1 MTPNPSGWNEQDLAE
16 TPAVALLQSLGYTF
30 VPPEDLERERGSLKE
45 AALTGRLAAALKRL
59 NPWLSDTNVARAVKA
74 VTQVPAAGLAEA
86 NQALHTSLTYGIA
99 LEQDRGDSRKSHTVR
114 FLDFDDPGRN
124 EWIVTRQYK
133 VLGSKKH
140 VVPDVVAFVNGLPLA
155 VVECKSPTIGDA
167 WKAEAVKQLRRYQE
181 ADTRWKDQGAP
192 RLFEAAQILI
202 GACGERAVYGTVGT
216 PERFF
221 LEWKE
226 PYPLSVKRLGRKLG
240 RAPTPQDVLLYG
252 LLEPRNLLDVVRNF
266 VVFEVEGGR
275 TVRKLARY
283 KQFVAVNEA
292 MRRIRTARKPGARG
306 GIVWHTQG
314 SGKSLTM
321 LWLAL
326 KLRRDESQRQPAI
339 VIVTDRT
346 KLDRQIAGVFTACG
360 FPNPERAA
368 SVRSLRRI
376 LEHLIGRTVITTIQ
390 KFQELAGAGG
400 IGGTGG
406 SGGAVGAG
414 RATERAAAHPAPPTA
429 AESGPSA
436 RQSPAGRTTARPPP
450 PPVAAAENGR
460 SARRSPA
467 EQTTAHPTLS
477 EAANVFVLVDEAHR
491 TQYRSLAANMRRALP
506 NACFLGFTGTP
517 IDKQDRST
525 LRTFGPYIDT
535 YTIEQAVRD
544 GATVPIFY
552 ESRLPELRIIGQTID
567 RVFDR
572 VFAERTDEERA
583 AIRRRYAT
591 EQAVAG
597 APRRIEAICLDLIDH
612 FTRCIA
618 PNRFKAQVVA
628 ASRHDAVT
636 FKETLDRLN
645 APESALIMSAGH
657 NDEERLA
664 RWHRGREQQDRLI
677 GRFKD
682 RDDPLSI
689 LVVCDML
696 LTGFDAPVEQVM
708 YLDAPLREHGL
719 LQAIA
724 RVNRP
729 CGAEKTYGLVVDY
742 RGVST
747 RLQEA
752 LAVFSTTDVRG
763 ALTPNVDELPR
774 LESRHAAAMRFFLPR
789 AGDRSAA
796 DRPGTDR
803 SAIDRPA
810 TDRSAIDRSAIDR
823 SAIDR
828 PAIDR
833 PAADRPAIDR
843 PATDRS
849 AIDRPAIDQPGAD
862 TNDLD
867 ACVRVLEAE
876 DVRAGFDLAFRRF
889 SRSMDMLLPDPQ
901 ALAYRGDLQW
911 LGKIRGAARA
921 RYRDER
927 LDLSGCGEKVRT
939 LIAGAVAADGI
950 EILVREV
957 RLFSPEFEEKI
968 DALGTDD
975 AKASEM
981 EHAIRHE
988 INVRVEENPAF
999 YQSLREKLEAI
1010 IEERRLERLDAA
1022 RQLSLLDGLREEMQ
1036 GERTLAQDIGLG
1048 ARGFAIYGLLER
1060 RLPERQRREPQRLE
1074 GYLPGRRVSE
1084 GQRLEGHLSGRR
1096 VSEGQRLEGRSPER
1110 RVSEGQR
1117 LEGRSQ
1123 ERHMA
1128 EQQRPEGQLP
1138 ERQRLEGHL
1147 PERHMSEQQRPERH
1161 LPERHMSEQQRLA
1174 PRSPERHQSP
1184 PSQPMAVGEEAAA
1197 YDAAACHAHDRDSE
1211 SLIDLASRIDEEV
1224 APFTE
1229 LVDWWQKD
1237 DVQREMRK
1245 KIKRRLRDA
1254 RVDADAVESL
1264 AADIVDLARVR
1275 SDR

>member
-1 MTPNPSGWNEQDLAE
+1 MTPKPTGWNEQDLAE
-16 TPAVALLQSLGYTF
+16 NPAVDLLQSLGYTY
-30 VPPEDLERERGSLKE
+30 VPPEDLERERASFKE
-45 AALTGRLAAALKRL
+45 AILTGRLAAALKRL

-74 VTQVPAAGLAEA
+74 VTQVPATGLAEA
-86 NQALHTSLTYGIA
+86 NEALCTSLTYGIA
-99 LEQDRGDSRKSHTVR
+99 LEQDRGEGRRSHTVR

-124 EWIVTRQYK
+124 EWMVTRQYR

-140 VVPDVVAFVNGLPLA
+140 VIPDVVVFVNGLPLA
-155 VVECKSPTIGDA
+155 VVECKSPTVGDA
-167 WKAEAVKQLRRYQE
+167 WKGEAVEQLRRYQE
-181 ADTRWKDQGAP
+181 ADARWKDQGAP

-202 GACGERAVYGTVGT
+202 GTCGERAVYGTVGT

-226 PYPLSVKRLGRKLG
+226 PYPLSVKQLGRKLG

-252 LLEPRNLLDVVRNF
+252 LLEPRNLLDVVRSF

-360 FPNPERAA
+360 FPNPERAG

-376 LEHLIGRTVITTIQ
+376 LEHPTGRTVMTTIQ
-390 KFQELAGAGG
+390 KFQEIAGAGG
-400 IGGTGG
+400 
-406 SGGAVGAG
+406 AG
-414 RATERAAAHPAPPTA
+414 RAAERAADHPALTA
-429 AESGPSA
+429 AA
-436 RQSPAGRTTARPPP
+436 DR
-450 PPVAAAENGR
+450 AAER
-460 SARRSPA
+460 AA
-467 EQTTAHPTLS
+467 DHPTLS

-552 ESRLPELRIIGQTID
+552 EGRLPELRIIGQTID
-567 RVFDR
+567 QVFDR
-572 VFAERTDEERA
+572 VFADRSDEERA
-583 AIRRRYAT
+583 AIRQRYAT
-591 EQAVAG
+591 EQAIAG

-612 FTRCIA
+612 FTRFIA

-645 APESALIMSAGH
+645 APESAVIMSAGH

-664 RWHRGREQQDRLI
+664 RRHLAREQQDRLI
-677 GRFKD
+677 ERFKD
-682 RDDPLSI
+682 RGDPLSI

-729 CGAEKTYGLVVDY
+729 CGEEKTYGLVVDY
-742 RGVST
+742 RGVSAK
-747 RLQEA
+747 LQEA
-752 LAVFSTTDVRG
+752 LEVFSTTDVQG

-774 LESRHAAAMRFFLPR
+774 LESRHAAAMRFFLPPVK
-789 AGDRSAA
+789 
-796 DRPGTDR
+796 DRPVTDR
-803 SAIDRPA
+803 PV
-810 TDRSAIDRSAIDR
+810 
-823 SAIDR
+823 
-828 PAIDR
+828 
-833 PAADRPAIDR
+833 
-843 PATDRS
+843 
-849 AIDRPAIDQPGAD
+849 AD

-867 ACVRVLEAE
+867 ACVRMLEPE

-889 SRSMDMLLPDPQ
+889 SRSMDMLLPDPR
-901 ALAYRGDLQW
+901 ALAYRADLQW

-921 RYRDER
+921 RYRDDR

-950 EILVREV
+950 EILVKEV

-968 DALGTDD
+968 DALATDD

-999 YQSLREKLEAI
+999 YRSLRERLEEI
-1010 IEERRLERLDAA
+1010 VEERRRQRLDAA
-1022 RQLSLLDGLREEMQ
+1022 RQLSLLNHLCEELK
-1036 GERTLAQDIGLG
+1036 GEQTLAQDLGLD

-1060 RLPERQRREPQRLE
+1060 RRPTPVRDDAVRED
-1074 GYLPGRRVSE
+1074 G
-1084 GQRLEGHLSGRR
+1084 
-1096 VSEGQRLEGRSPER
+1096 
-1110 RVSEGQR
+1110 
-1117 LEGRSQ
+1117 
-1123 ERHMA
+1123 
-1128 EQQRPEGQLP
+1128 
-1138 ERQRLEGHL
+1138 
-1147 PERHMSEQQRPERH
+1147 
-1161 LPERHMSEQQRLA
+1161 
-1174 PRSPERHQSP
+1174 
-1184 PSQPMAVGEEAAA
+1184 AV
-1197 YDAAACHAHDRDSE
+1197 YDAACNVANRDLA
-1211 SLIDLASRIDEEV
+1211 SLIDDEV

-1237 DVQREMRK
+1237 DLQRQMRSR
-1245 KIKRRLRDA
+1245 IKRRLRA
-1254 RVDADAVESL
+1254 GGVAADAVESL

>member
-1 MTPNPSGWNEQDLAE
+1 MTPSPAGWNEQDLAE
-16 TPAVALLQSLGYTF
+16 TPAVDLLQSLGYTF
-30 VPPEDLERERGSLKE
+30 VPPEDLERERASLKE
-45 AALTGRLAAALKRL
+45 AVLTGRLAAALKRL

-74 VTQVPAAGLAEA
+74 VTQVPATGLAEA

-99 LEQDRGDSRKSHTVR
+99 LEQDRGEGRKSHTVR

-124 EWIVTRQYK
+124 EWIVTRQYR

-155 VVECKSPTIGDA
+155 VAECKSPTIGDA

-181 ADTRWKDQGAP
+181 AGTRWKDQGAP

-202 GACGERAVYGTVGT
+202 GACGERAVYGTAGT

-226 PYPLSVKRLGRKLG
+226 PYPLGVKQLGRKLG

-252 LLEPRNLLDVVRNF
+252 LLEPCNLLDVVRNF

-376 LEHLIGRTVITTIQ
+376 LEHPIGRTVITTIQ

-400 IGGTGG
+400 SGGTGG

-429 AESGPSA
+429 AASGRNA
-436 RQSPAGRTTARPPP
+436 RQSLAERTTAHPP
-450 PPVAAAENGR
+450 PPVAATASGP
-460 SARRSPA
+460 SAHQSPA
-467 EQTTAHPTLS
+467 ERTTAHPTLS

-572 VFAERTDEERA
+572 VFAERSDEERA

-591 EQAVAG
+591 EQAIAG
-597 APRRIEAICLDLIDH
+597 APRRIKAICLDLIDH
-612 FTRCIA
+612 FTRYIA

-645 APESALIMSAGH
+645 APESAVIMSAGH

-774 LESRHAAAMRFFLPR
+774 LESRHAATMRFFLPP
-789 AGDRSAA
+789 AGDRPAA
-796 DRPGTDR
+796 DR
-803 SAIDRPA
+803 SA
-810 TDRSAIDRSAIDR
+810 TDRP
-823 SAIDR
+823 AIDR

-833 PAADRPAIDR
+833 SAANRPAADRSAANR
-843 PATDRS
+843 PAADRS
-849 AIDRPAIDQPGAD
+849 VAD

-867 ACVRVLEAE
+867 ACVRLLEPE

-889 SRSMDMLLPDPQ
+889 SRSMDMLLPDPR

-911 LGKIRGAARA
+911 LGNIRGAARA

-950 EILVREV
+950 ETLVREV

-968 DALGTDD
+968 DALGSDD

-1036 GERTLAQDIGLG
+1036 GERTLAQGVGLG

-1060 RLPERQRREPQRLE
+1060 RLPERQRRERQRLE
-1074 GYLPGRRVSE
+1074 RYLAE
-1084 GQRLEGHLSGRR
+1084 QQRPERHLPERR

-1110 RVSEGQR
+1110 RVSER
-1117 LEGRSQ
+1117 
-1123 ERHMA
+1123 
-1128 EQQRPEGQLP
+1128 QRPERHSP
-1138 ERQRLEGHL
+1138 ERHVSERQRLE
-1147 PERHMSEQQRPERH
+1147 RH
-1161 LPERHMSEQQRLA
+1161 
-1174 PRSPERHQSP
+1174 SPERHQLP
-1184 PSQPMAVGEEAAA
+1184 PPQPMAVGEEAAA
-1197 YDAAACHAHDRDSE
+1197 YDAVAHNAHDRDPA
-1211 SLIDLASRIDEEV
+1211 SLVDLASRIDEEV

-1245 KIKRRLRDA
+1245 KIKRRLRAA

>member
-1 MTPNPSGWNEQDLAE
+1 MTPKPTGWNEQHLAE
-16 TPAVALLQSLGYTF
+16 NPAVDLLQSLGYTY
-30 VPPEDLERERGSLKE
+30 VPPEDLEGERASFKE
-45 AALTGRLAAALKRL
+45 AILTGRLAAALKRL

-74 VTQVPAAGLAEA
+74 VTQVPATGLAEA
-86 NQALHTSLTYGIA
+86 NEALYTSLTYGIA
-99 LEQDRGDSRKSHTVR
+99 LEQDRGEGRRSHTVR

-124 EWIVTRQYK
+124 EWMVTRQYR

-140 VVPDVVAFVNGLPLA
+140 VIPDVVVFVNGLPLA

-181 ADTRWKDQGAP
+181 ADARWKDQGAP
-192 RLFEAAQILI
+192 RLFEAAQILV
-202 GACGERAVYGTVGT
+202 GTCGERAVYGTVGT

-226 PYPLSVKRLGRKLG
+226 PYPLSVKQLGRKLG
-240 RAPTPQDVLLYG
+240 RAPTPQDILLYG
-252 LLEPRNLLDVVRNF
+252 LLEPRNLLDVVRSF

-360 FPNPERAA
+360 FPNPERAD

-376 LEHLIGRTVITTIQ
+376 LGHPTGRTVMTTIQ
-390 KFQELAGAGG
+390 KFQEIAGAGG
-400 IGGTGG
+400 
-406 SGGAVGAG
+406 AG
-414 RATERAAAHPAPPTA
+414 RAAERAADHPALTA
-429 AESGPSA
+429 AA
-436 RQSPAGRTTARPPP
+436 DR
-450 PPVAAAENGR
+450 AAER
-460 SARRSPA
+460 AA
-467 EQTTAHPTLS
+467 DHPTLS

-552 ESRLPELRIIGQTID
+552 EGRLPELRIIGQTID
-567 RVFDR
+567 QVFDR
-572 VFAERTDEERA
+572 VFADRSDEERA
-583 AIRRRYAT
+583 AIRQRYAT
-591 EQAVAG
+591 EQAIAG

-612 FTRCIA
+612 FTRFIA

-645 APESALIMSAGH
+645 APESAVIMSAGH

-664 RWHRGREQQDRLI
+664 RRHLAREQQDRLI
-677 GRFKD
+677 ERFKD
-682 RDDPLSI
+682 RGDPLSI

-729 CGAEKTYGLVVDY
+729 CGEEKTYGLVVDY
-742 RGVST
+742 RGVSAK
-747 RLQEA
+747 LQEA
-752 LAVFSTTDVRG
+752 LAVFSTTDVQG

-774 LESRHAAAMRFFLPR
+774 LESRHAAAMRFFLPPVK
-789 AGDRSAA
+789 
-796 DRPGTDR
+796 DRPVTDR
-803 SAIDRPA
+803 PV
-810 TDRSAIDRSAIDR
+810 
-823 SAIDR
+823 
-828 PAIDR
+828 
-833 PAADRPAIDR
+833 
-843 PATDRS
+843 
-849 AIDRPAIDQPGAD
+849 AD

-867 ACVRVLEAE
+867 ACVRMLEPE

-889 SRSMDMLLPDPQ
+889 SRSMDMLLPDPR
-901 ALAYRGDLQW
+901 ALAYRADLQR

-921 RYRDER
+921 RYRDDR

-939 LIAGAVAADGI
+939 LIAGAVAADGV
-950 EILVREV
+950 EILVKEV

-968 DALGTDD
+968 DALATDD

-999 YQSLREKLEAI
+999 YRSLRERLEEI
-1010 IEERRLERLDAA
+1010 VEERRRQRLDAA
-1022 RQLSLLDGLREEMQ
+1022 RQLSLLNHLCKELK
-1036 GERTLAQDIGLG
+1036 GEQTLAQDLGLD
-1048 ARGFAIYGLLER
+1048 ARGFAIYGLLELR
-1060 RLPERQRREPQRLE
+1060 RPTPVRDDAVRED
-1074 GYLPGRRVSE
+1074 G
-1084 GQRLEGHLSGRR
+1084 
-1096 VSEGQRLEGRSPER
+1096 
-1110 RVSEGQR
+1110 
-1117 LEGRSQ
+1117 
-1123 ERHMA
+1123 
-1128 EQQRPEGQLP
+1128 
-1138 ERQRLEGHL
+1138 
-1147 PERHMSEQQRPERH
+1147 
-1161 LPERHMSEQQRLA
+1161 
-1174 PRSPERHQSP
+1174 
-1184 PSQPMAVGEEAAA
+1184 AV
-1197 YDAAACHAHDRDSE
+1197 YDAACNVANRDLA
-1211 SLIDLASRIDEEV
+1211 SLIDDEV

-1237 DVQREMRK
+1237 DLQRQMRSR
-1245 KIKRRLRDA
+1245 IKRRLRA
-1254 RVDADAVESL
+1254 GGVAADAVESL

>member
-1 MTPNPSGWNEQDLAE
+1 MTPNPTGWNERDLAE
-16 TPAVALLQSLGYTF
+16 TPAVELLQSLGYVF
-30 VPPEDLERERGSLKE
+30 VPPEDLERERASLKE
-45 AALTGRLAAALKRL
+45 AILTGRLAAALERL
-59 NPWLSDTNVARAVKA
+59 NPWLSDANVARAVKA
-74 VTQVPAAGLAEA
+74 VTRVPAAGLAEA
-86 NQALHTSLTYGIA
+86 NEALHTSLTYGIA
-99 LEQDRGDSRKSHTVR
+99 LEQDRGDGRKSHTVR

-124 EWIVTRQYK
+124 EWIVTRQYR
-133 VLGSKKH
+133 VLGPKKQ

-226 PYPLSVKRLGRKLG
+226 PYPLSVKQLGRKLG
-240 RAPTPQDVLLYG
+240 REPTPQDVLLYG

-275 TVRKLARY
+275 SVRKLARY
-283 KQFVAVNEA
+283 KQLVAVNEA
-292 MRRIRTARKPGARG
+292 MRRIRTARKPSARG

-360 FPNPERAA
+360 FPNPERAE
-368 SVRSLRRI
+368 SVRSLRRL
-376 LEHLIGRTVITTIQ
+376 LEHPTGRTVMTTIQ
-390 KFQELAGAGG
+390 KFREMADAGRAGGAGG
-400 IGGTGG
+400 A
-406 SGGAVGAG
+406 GGATG
-414 RATERAAAHPAPPTA
+414 RTADHPTPPTA
-429 AESGPSA
+429 AASGHKA
-436 RQSPAGRTTARPPP
+436 RQSPAERTTTHPLPA
-450 PPVAAAENGR
+450 AAAESGQG
-460 SARRSPA
+460 ARPSPA
-467 EQTTAHPTLS
+467 ERTTAHPTLS

-535 YTIEQAVRD
+535 YTIEEAVRD

-567 RVFDR
+567 QVFDR
-572 VFAERTDEERA
+572 VFADRSDEERA
-583 AIRRRYAT
+583 AIRQRYAT

-612 FTRCIA
+612 FTRFIA

-628 ASRHDAVT
+628 ASRHDAAT
-636 FKETLDRLN
+636 YKETLDRLN
-645 APESALIMSAGH
+645 APESAVVMSAGH

-664 RWHRGREQQDRLI
+664 RWRLGREQQDRLI
-677 GRFKD
+677 ERFRD

-719 LQAIA
+719 LQAVA
-724 RVNRP
+724 RVNRPWGVP

-752 LAVFSTTDVRG
+752 LAVFSTTDVQG

-774 LESRHAAAMRFFLPR
+774 LQSRHAAAMRFFPPPV
-789 AGDRSAA
+789 AGRPVTERPATERPVTDRSTTDRPTT
-796 DRPGTDR
+796 DRPG
-803 SAIDRPA
+803 AA
-810 TDRSAIDRSAIDR
+810 TE
-823 SAIDR
+823 
-828 PAIDR
+828 
-833 PAADRPAIDR
+833 
-843 PATDRS
+843 
-849 AIDRPAIDQPGAD
+849 
-862 TNDLD
+862 DLD
-867 ACVRVLEAE
+867 ACVRMLEAE

-889 SRSMDMLLPDPQ
+889 SRSMDMLLPDPR

-939 LIAGAVAADGI
+939 LVAGAVAADGI
-950 EILVREV
+950 EILIKEV
-957 RLFSPEFEEKI
+957 RLFSPEFEEKL

-988 INVRVEENPAF
+988 INVRVEENPAL

-1022 RQLSLLDGLREEMQ
+1022 RQLSLLDGLREEMKDEQ
-1036 GERTLAQDIGLG
+1036 TLARAVGLG

-1060 RLPERQRREPQRLE
+1060 RLPERRVSERQRLEGTAPEWNLPQPQRLE
-1074 GYLPGRRVSE
+1074 G
-1084 GQRLEGHLSGRR
+1084 RL
-1096 VSEGQRLEGRSPER
+1096 PER
-1110 RVSEGQR
+1110 HG
-1117 LEGRSQ
+1117 
-1123 ERHMA
+1123 
-1128 EQQRPEGQLP
+1128 P
-1138 ERQRLEGHL
+1138 ERQRLEGDL
-1147 PERHMSEQQRPERH
+1147 PGRNLPQPQAQR
-1161 LPERHMSEQQRLA
+1161 
-1174 PRSPERHQSP
+1174 
-1184 PSQPMAVGEEAAA
+1184 PMAVGEEAAP
-1197 YDAAACHAHDRDSE
+1197 YDATACNARDRAPASLVDLA
-1211 SLIDLASRIDEEV
+1211 SLIDREV

-1237 DVQREMRK
+1237 DVQRRMRSR
-1245 KIKRRLRDA
+1245 IKRRLRAA

-1275 SDR
+1275 AGR

>member
-1 MTPNPSGWNEQDLAE
+1 MTPNPAGWNEQDLAE
-16 TPAVALLQSLGYTF
+16 TPAVELLQSLGYTF
-30 VPPEDLERERGSLKE
+30 VPSEDLERERGSLKE
-45 AALTGRLAAALKRL
+45 AVLTGRLAAALKRL

-74 VTQVPAAGLAEA
+74 VTRVPAAGLAEA

-99 LEQDRGDSRKSHTVR
+99 LEQDRGDGRKSHTVR

-221 LEWKE
+221 LEWRE
-226 PYPLSVKRLGRKLG
+226 PYPLSVKQLGRKLG

-252 LLEPRNLLDVVRNF
+252 LLEPHNLLDVVRNF

-376 LEHLIGRTVITTIQ
+376 LEHPTGRTVITTIQ

-400 IGGTGG
+400 SGGTGG
-406 SGGAVGAG
+406 TGRSGGAVGAG

-429 AESGPSA
+429 AASGRSARPSPADQTTARPTPPPVAATASGRSA
-436 RQSPAGRTTARPPP
+436 RQSPAER
-450 PPVAAAENGR
+450 
-460 SARRSPA
+460 
-467 EQTTAHPTLS
+467 TTAHPTLS

-572 VFAERTDEERA
+572 VFAERSDEERA

-591 EQAVAG
+591 EQAIAG

-612 FTRCIA
+612 FTRFIA

-628 ASRHDAVT
+628 AGRHDAVT
-636 FKETLDRLN
+636 FKEALDRLN
-645 APESALIMSAGH
+645 APESEVIMSAGH

-677 GRFKD
+677 GRFRD

-774 LESRHAAAMRFFLPR
+774 LESRHAAAMRFFLPP
-789 AGDRSAA
+789 AGDRS
-796 DRPGTDR
+796 
-803 SAIDRPA
+803 
-810 TDRSAIDRSAIDR
+810 
-823 SAIDR
+823 
-828 PAIDR
+828 
-833 PAADRPAIDR
+833 AADRPAIDR

-849 AIDRPAIDQPGAD
+849 AIDRSATDRPAIDRSATDRPAIDRPATDWPAIDRPAIDRSATDQPAANRPAAD
-862 TNDLD
+862 TKDLD

-889 SRSMDMLLPDPQ
+889 SRSMDMLLPDPR

-1036 GERTLAQDIGLG
+1036 GERTLAQGVGLG

-1060 RLPERQRREPQRLE
+1060 RLPERQR
-1074 GYLPGRRVSE
+1074 PGWHMSE
-1084 GQRLEGHLSGRR
+1084 GQRLEGHL
-1096 VSEGQRLEGRSPER
+1096 PER
-1110 RVSEGQR
+1110 RVSEGR
-1117 LEGRSQ
+1117 
-1123 ERHMA
+1123 
-1128 EQQRPEGQLP
+1128 
-1138 ERQRLEGHL
+1138 RLEGHL
-1147 PERHMSEQQRPERH
+1147 PERYMSERQRLERH
-1161 LPERHMSEQQRLA
+1161 
-1174 PRSPERHQSP
+1174 SPERHQSP
-1184 PSQPMAVGEEAAA
+1184 QPQPMAVGEEAAA
-1197 YDAAACHAHDRDSE
+1197 YDAAAGNAHDRDPA
-1211 SLIDLASRIDEEV
+1211 SLVDLASRIDEEV

-1275 SDR
+1275 TGR

>member
-1 MTPNPSGWNEQDLAE
+1 M
-16 TPAVALLQSLGYTF
+16 
-30 VPPEDLERERGSLKE
+30 GS
-45 AALTGRLAAALKRL
+45 
-59 NPWLSDTNVARAVKA
+59 
-74 VTQVPAAGLAEA
+74 
-86 NQALHTSLTYGIA
+86 TSTYGIA
-99 LEQDRGDSRKSHTVR
+99 LEQDRGEGRKSHTVR

-124 EWIVTRQYK
+124 EWIVTRQYR

-221 LEWKE
+221 FEWKE
-226 PYPLSVKRLGRKLG
+226 PYPLDVKQLGRKLG

-283 KQFVAVNEA
+283 KQFVTVNEA
-292 MRRIRTARKPGARG
+292 MRRIRSARTPGARG

-376 LEHLIGRTVITTIQ
+376 LEHPTGRTVITTIQ

-400 IGGTGG
+400 IGGT
-406 SGGAVGAG
+406 VGATK
-414 RATERAAAHPAPPTA
+414 R
-429 AESGPSA
+429 
-436 RQSPAGRTTARPPP
+436 
-450 PPVAAAENGR
+450 
-460 SARRSPA
+460 
-467 EQTTAHPTLS
+467 TTAHPTLS

-572 VFAERTDEERA
+572 VFAERSDEERA

-591 EQAVAG
+591 EQAIAG

-612 FTRCIA
+612 FTRFIA

-645 APESALIMSAGH
+645 APESAVIMSAGH

-677 GRFKD
+677 GRFRD

-763 ALTPNVDELPR
+763 ALTPNMDELPR

-789 AGDRSAA
+789 AGDR
-796 DRPGTDR
+796 P
-803 SAIDRPA
+803 AIGRPA
-810 TDRSAIDRSAIDR
+810 TDRSAANRPSTDLSAIDRPVTDQPVTDQPAIDR
-823 SAIDR
+823 SAADWSVTGPPVTDR
-828 PAIDR
+828 PG
-833 PAADRPAIDR
+833 ADQ
-843 PATDRS
+843 PATDR
-849 AIDRPAIDQPGAD
+849 RPAAD

-867 ACVRVLEAE
+867 ACVRLLEPE

-889 SRSMDMLLPDPQ
+889 SRSMDMLLPDPR

-1036 GERTLAQDIGLG
+1036 GERTLAQGVGLG

-1074 GYLPGRRVSE
+1074 GYL
-1084 GQRLEGHLSGRR
+1084 
-1096 VSEGQRLEGRSPER
+1096 
-1110 RVSEGQR
+1110 
-1117 LEGRSQ
+1117 
-1123 ERHMA
+1123 A
-1128 EQQRPEGQLP
+1128 EQQRPE
-1138 ERQRLEGHL
+1138 RHL
-1147 PERHMSEQQRPERH
+1147 PERHMAEQQRPERH
-1161 LPERHMSEQQRLA
+1161 LPERHMSERQRPERHSPERHVSEQQRLE
-1174 PRSPERHQSP
+1174 RHSPERHQSP
-1184 PSQPMAVGEEAAA
+1184 PQPMAVGEEAAA
-1197 YDAAACHAHDRDSE
+1197 YDAAARNAHDRDPA
-1211 SLIDLASRIDEEV
+1211 SLVDLASRIDEEV

-1245 KIKRRLRDA
+1245 KIKRRLRAA